1 MEPSSALT
9 GRTFGNSSQIVTGRT
24 LGLGSRKSS
33 QRQEVSMPVSQE
45 QSSEEIPIPESSS
58 AAPQPATPQT
68 PLECQNT
75 EDNLIGSGILQSD
88 EKMLQQ

>member
-1 MEPSSALT
+1 
-9 GRTFGNSSQIVTGRT
+9 
-24 LGLGSRKSS
+24 
-33 QRQEVSMPVSQE
+33 MPVSQE